1 MSWLRLLG
9 RDILALRAGAPD
21 DVLQCPLHKARLL
34 AVLPS
39 WSVKTLLLLERET
52 LAAEEALRLNVKAG
66 LVMDGV
72 LIALRQA
79 LKEDTQ

>member
-1 MSWLRLLG
+1 M
-9 RDILALRAGAPD
+9 
-21 DVLQCPLHKARLL
+21 
-34 AVLPS
+34 
-39 WSVKTLLLLERET
+39 KTLLTVERET

-72 LIALRQA
+72 LLALRQA